1 MTHYLVVANQTL
13 GGERL
18 RQHLTEL
25 AAAVD
30 ASFHFLVPATEP
42 ADHAFRLEGE
52 GITVAKVRLE
62 RALERFGNLGA
73 EVTGEIGD
81 HRPADAIDDA
91 LRTGGYDAIVLST
104 LPAGMSRWLGMDL
117 PHRVQRRYDLP
128 LTHIEAEPE
137 VTAADVLDA

>member
-1 MTHYLVVANQTL
+1 MTRYLVVANQTL

-18 RQHLTEL
+18 RQHLSEV
-25 AAAVD
+25 AAPGD

-42 ADHAFRLEGE
+42 ADHAFRIEGE
-52 GITVAKVRLE
+52 GITLAEVRLE
-62 RALERFGNLGA
+62 RALKRFGDLGA
-73 EVTGEIGD
+73 EVTGEVGD

-91 LRTGGYDAIVLST
+91 LRAGDYDAIILST
-104 LPAGMSRWLGMDL
+104 LPAGVSRWVGMDL

-137 VTAADVLDA
+137 VTAAEVLDS